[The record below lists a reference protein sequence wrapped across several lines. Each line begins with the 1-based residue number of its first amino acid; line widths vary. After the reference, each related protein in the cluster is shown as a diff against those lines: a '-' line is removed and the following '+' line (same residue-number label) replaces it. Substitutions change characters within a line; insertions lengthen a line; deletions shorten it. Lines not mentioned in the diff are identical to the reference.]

1 MNNFRLSGFKRA
13 TSHYGAVVATFFSLV
28 FAPVMLSHAGAPPA
42 RPGSP
47 SPKIV
52 STVAITTGETRQPD
66 AKLPLYKPYTSRASR
81 EALRWADGELRR
93 MTLDEKIGQLISVG
107 INATFLNQESE
118 PFKEL
123 RRQVE
128 RNHIGGIILFRGSV
142 YESVHL
148 VNRMQQLARRP
159 LLISADLEAGSG
171 MRFIDTINFP
181 WNMAV
186 GATGNPDFARRMGEA
201 TAREAR
207 ALGVQQIFAPVVDV
221 NNNAANPVINVRSYG
236 EDPAEVA
243 RMAAAFT
250 EGAQRG
256 GVIATAKHFPGHGD
270 TAVDSHRG
278 LPVINVGR
286 ARLDAVELVPFR
298 AAIAAGVGSVM
309 IAHIG
314 LPQLDPTKIAPLE
327 GAAERRPHYADS
339 EVIVEN
345 ATLPATLSPPV
356 VGGTLR
362 RDLGFDGLVVTD
374 AMDMSGLTI
383 YFTPGEAA
391 VRATLAGADMLL
403 KPPDADAAIRGL
415 REAVAAGR
423 LTEKRIEESARRLLA
438 AKYDLGLVRQR
449 IAPIEDIDR
458 VVSSAAALKLSNEI
472 GERAITLVRD
482 EGGLLPISNRP
493 AGESIYV
500 LGITN
505 GEDRQWIMSPLMN
518 GLRGRKI
525 SGGVLDERSSEKEV
539 DFLLDRAKGA
549 KLIIVAMYGRV
560 RSGQSNSGA
569 LPEPGMRALKI
580 LFGRKIP
587 VAGISFGNPY
597 LLQSFPE
604 LKTYMVAYG
613 DMPSLQRAAALALL
627 GEIDVSGKLP
637 ISLPALHAR
646 GTGIQL
652 KAQPRAKQVE
662 GNASGSK

>member
-1 MNNFRLSGFKRA
+1 MRAGARCGLAAVMLFASASAPASGVRA
-13 TSHYGAVVATFFSLV
+13 QQPS
-28 FAPVMLSHAGAPPA
+28 APVRAKPGKTAVAAAG
-42 RPGSP
+42 
-47 SPKIV
+47 V
-52 STVAITTGETRQPD
+52 VEPD
-66 AKLPLYKPYTSRASR
+66 GKLPVYKPYTRRASR
-81 EALRWADGELRR
+81 EAVRWADGELRR

-118 PFKEL
+118 PFKQL

-142 YESVHL
+142 YDSVHL

-159 LLISADLEAGSG
+159 LLVSADLEAGAG

-186 GATGNPDFARRMGEA
+186 GATGDPEYARRMGAA

-207 ALGVQQIFAPVVDV
+207 ALGIQQIFAPVADV

-243 RMAAAFT
+243 RMVAAFT
-250 EGAQRG
+250 EGAQAS

-278 LPVINVGR
+278 LPVVNVAR
-286 ARLDAVELVPFR
+286 ARLDAIELVPFR

-314 LPQLDPTKIAPLE
+314 LPQLDPTKITPLA
-327 GAAERRPHYADS
+327 GVAERRPHYADS
-339 EVIVEN
+339 EVIVDN
-345 ATLPATLSPPV
+345 ATLPATLSHAV
-356 VGGTLR
+356 VSGTLR
-362 RDLGFDGLVVTD
+362 RELGFDGIIVTD

-383 YFTPGEAA
+383 YFAPGEAA
-391 VRATLAGADMLL
+391 VRAIAAGADMIL
-403 KPPDADAAIRGL
+403 KPADTDAAVRGL

-423 LTEKRIEESARRLLA
+423 LTERRIEESARRLLA

-449 IAPIEDIDR
+449 IAPLEQIDR
-458 VVSSAAALKLSNEI
+458 IVSSGAAWQLSNEI
-472 GERAITLVRD
+472 GQRAITLVRD
-482 EGGLLPISNRP
+482 EAGLVP
-493 AGESIYV
+493 ARNPSPGERIFV

-505 GEDRQWIMSPLMN
+505 GDDRQWIMQPFTGAL
-518 GLRGRKI
+518 GGRKFEGTVI
-525 SGGVLDERSSEKEV
+525 DDRSAEKEV
-539 DFLLDRAKGA
+539 DSALDRAKAA

-569 LPEPGMRALKI
+569 LPAPGMRALKQ
-580 LFGRKIP
+580 LLERKAPI
-587 VAGISFGNPY
+587 VGISFGNPY

-613 DMPSLQRAAALALL
+613 DMPSLQAAAARALF
-627 GEIDVSGKLP
+627 GEIDVTGKLP
-637 ISLPALHAR
+637 ITLPSLYAR

-652 KAQPRAKQVE
+652 KARPKTETNKTAGER
-662 GNASGSK
+662 